1 MKSLKGT
8 KTEKNLMDAFS
19 GESQAR
25 NKYTFFA
32 SQAKKD
38 GYIQISNIFA
48 ETAGNEKEHAELWY
62 KLFAGIGTTEENL
75 ASAAGG
81 EHFEWTDMYAK
92 MAKEAREEGFEE
104 IARQFEGVAAV
115 ERQHEA
121 RYQALLDSVKK
132 GTVFKKEEQ
141 VEWICTNCGTHYFG
155 KEAPE
160 ICPVCGHPR
169 DYFQM
174 YAKNY

>member
-8 KTEKNLMDAFS
+8 KTEKNLMDAFA

-48 ETAGNEKEHAELWY
+48 DTAANEKEHAELWY

-81 EHFEWTDMYAK
+81 EHYEWTDMYAR
-92 MAKEAREEGFEE
+92 MAKEAREEGFDG
-104 IARQFEGVAAV
+104 IAKQFEGVAGV
-115 ERQHEA
+115 EKQHEA
-121 RYQALLDSVKK
+121 RYNALLENVKK
-132 GTVFKKEEQ
+132 GEVFKK
-141 VEWICTNCGTHYFG
+141 VSDTEWICLNCGTHYFG
-155 KEAPE
+155 KEAPQV
-160 ICPVCGHPR
+160 CPVCAHPR
-169 DYFQM
+169 DYFEVFV
-174 YAKNY
+174 KNY